1 MKQSRPPRQRLLS
14 QRVFTVSGGYNPVLC
29 GRSSSRPAHYKE
41 WDEVQ
46 MGKAVEV
53 CVNEGMSIRQAAF
66 HFGVT
71 KSTLGDRMSGRV
83 VPCSTS
89 GPKTYLSPEEET
101 ELVRILLRCAAIGD
115 PKSRVTRNPGKGL
128 ARRMCDCV
136 CDCVCVCMCILT
148 HADHGYRYL
157 V

>member
-1 MKQSRPPRQRLLS
+1 MKQSRPPRQRPLS

-46 MGKAVEV
+46 MGKAVEA

-66 HFGVT
+66 HFGVP

-101 ELVRILLRCAAIGD
+101 ELVKFLLRCAAIGD

-128 ARRMCDCV
+128 TRLSGKMCNCV
-136 CDCVCVCMCILT
+136 YVCVCVWVCVYPHSC
-148 HADHGYRYL
+148 
-157 V
+157 